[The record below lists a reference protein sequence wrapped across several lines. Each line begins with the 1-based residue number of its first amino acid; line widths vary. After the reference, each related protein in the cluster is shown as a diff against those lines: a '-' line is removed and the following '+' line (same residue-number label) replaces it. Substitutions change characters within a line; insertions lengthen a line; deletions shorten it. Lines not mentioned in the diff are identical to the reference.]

1 VSEQWGSLAELTAG
15 LTDTRAAHGK
25 ALRFTTVLMYEKQ
38 NQNSPL
44 QYIPYLHLHVYNT
57 YIYII
62 HIIYSLYYVY
72 ILFIWFTY

>member
-1 VSEQWGSLAELTAG
+1 MSEQWGSLAELTAG

-57 YIYII
+57 YIYI
-62 HIIYSLYYVY
+62 YNTYY
-72 ILFIWFTY
+72 L